1 MGLHGD
7 LPYITL
13 YEFVT
18 LCELEHGPVE
28 IERFPG
34 YKMVDLSIVV
44 LVVYQRV
51 MTYSNITMI
60 IVE

>member
-7 LPYITL
+7 LPYFTL

-44 LVVYQRV
+44 LVVY
-51 MTYSNITMI
+51 
-60 IVE
+60 